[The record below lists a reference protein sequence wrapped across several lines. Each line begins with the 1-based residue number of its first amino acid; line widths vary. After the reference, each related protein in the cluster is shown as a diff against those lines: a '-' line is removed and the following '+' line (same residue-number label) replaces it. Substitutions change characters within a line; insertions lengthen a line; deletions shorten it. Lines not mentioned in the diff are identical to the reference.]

1 MEADKRSFYIWIM
14 VLLLNIVVIIFL
26 VWDAFSNRSTSLS
39 HSLFQMG
46 NFIILGASIFVSVV
60 PILISRL
67 NSQKK
72 NYFGYGIPILLL
84 LPLPYFVWHYYTCTG
99 KLCDLGDI
107 VFGWAF
113 SLSAVIFVIFYTIGI
128 YSKKWSP
135 KFVLLLSIITPVLLV
150 GGFWLFIES
159 SS

>member
-1 MEADKRSFYIWIM
+1 METDNRPFYNWIM

-26 VWDAFSNRSTSLS
+26 VWDAFSNRSRSLLYSLS
-39 HSLFQMG
+39 QMG
-46 NFIILGASIFVSVV
+46 NFIILGTSIFVSVV
-60 PILISRL
+60 PILISRS

-99 KLCDLGDI
+99 KFCDVGDI

-113 SLSAVIFVIFYTIGI
+113 SLSAVIFAIFYTIGI
-128 YSKKWSP
+128 YSKKWSS
-135 KFVLLLSIITPVLLV
+135 KFVLFLSIIIAVLLV

-159 SS
+159 S